1 VRAVRTGPLW
11 IITGLLALSTGCANY
26 RDQLDRADSHYRAAR
41 YEAALTNLE
50 DLEVNFGHLDA
61 AEQVRYRYVRGMTSE
76 RLGQREE
83 ARHWLALAREAVER
97 SPSALDEETRALLQ
111 RTLVPYDEAA
121 GSNVNPPAGTA
132 APATQTPTAAQSAR
146 TRSEPR
152 TTP

>member
-1 VRAVRTGPLW
+1 M
-11 IITGLLALSTGCANY
+11 
-26 RDQLDRADSHYRAAR
+26 
-41 YEAALTNLE
+41 
-50 DLEVNFGHLDA
+50 NFGHLDA
-61 AEQVRYRYVRGMTSE
+61 TEQVRYRYVRGMTSE

-97 SPSALDEETRALLQ
+97 WPSALDEETRALLQ

-121 GSNVNPPAGTA
+121 GNNVNPPAGTA
-132 APATQTPTAAQSAR
+132 APTTPTTGAAQSAR